1 MCGRPYTFPLAFAW
15 LRAQQLLLVAT
26 RGRCSSGNC
35 VKSLTLSVS
44 LPGHL
49 ESPSH
54 SQGDHQARF
63 CRGGLVCILWPP
75 VSGNNSQGEGVQQME
90 GICGFSRDG
99 MKEQPFLSSGD
110 PDPLQNSISKN
121 LAESLDQK
129 NRKFNSCL
137 FCCCSVAK
145 SHLTLCDPPWT
156 ASLLCPTLSPRDSS
170 NSCPLSQ

>member
-1 MCGRPYTFPLAFAW
+1 MLLWELCEEPHPLCLPSRAPRVPESLPRSSSGPVLPRRPRLHPMASCF
-15 LRAQQLLLVAT
+15 REQLT
-26 RGRCSSGNC
+26 RGRGTADGGN
-35 VKSLTLSVS
+35 LRI
-44 LPGHL
+44 LPG
-49 ESPSH
+49 
-54 SQGDHQARF
+54 RY
-63 CRGGLVCILWPP
+63 
-75 VSGNNSQGEGVQQME
+75 EGAT
-90 GICGFSRDG
+90 
-99 MKEQPFLSSGD
+99 FLSSGD